1 MQKNSLQIRT
11 VDSIIILTIEQE
23 FSWGTINDH
32 KENKMIV
39 VTYDD
44 GDVSFCENENEL
56 HTELGRRIRLG
67 LSTNYKIN
75 KG

>member
-1 MQKNSLQIRT
+1 
-11 VDSIIILTIEQE
+11 
-23 FSWGTINDH
+23 
-32 KENKMIV
+32 MIV

-44 GDVSFCENENEL
+44 GDVSFCENENDL